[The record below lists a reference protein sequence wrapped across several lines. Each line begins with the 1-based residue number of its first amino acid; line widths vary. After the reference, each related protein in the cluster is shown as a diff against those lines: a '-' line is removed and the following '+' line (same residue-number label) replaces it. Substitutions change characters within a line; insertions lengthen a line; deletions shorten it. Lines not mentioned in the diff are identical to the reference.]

1 MSSIESG
8 VQSSDRL
15 SSCGTDLSSMNSVAA
30 YFNVF

>member
-15 SSCGTDLSSMNSVAA
+15 SSCGTAFSSINSVAA
-30 YFNVF
+30 HFNVF